1 MMIAATIT
9 FVIVL
14 WALSTA
20 AIFYLD
26 SLPPRT
32 FPASFT
38 VATLLLG
45 LAAVLVWM
53 MRGGFSTLEILVS
66 FGAGLFAWG
75 WTEMALY
82 MGFITGPRKHRCA
95 PGCSGA
101 VHFGH
106 AIQANLWHELV
117 VIGIAIALWF
127 STNTTA
133 FWCFTMLW
141 LMHLSARLNVF
152 LGVRNVSAE
161 FVPDHM
167 DVLKGFLRKRDM
179 NPLFPF
185 SCGFLL
191 LVFFWLLKQPQTL
204 STIMAATLV
213 AIGLVEH
220 LLLVLPLPV
229 EKLWH
234 WSLSKPSRPEEGPQS
249 HLKTDYKLGVPS

>member
-32 FPASFT
+32 FPLSFAIT
-38 VATLLLG
+38 TILLCGAGLLIWTL
-45 LAAVLVWM
+45 
-53 MRGGFSTLEILVS
+53 RGGSTSFDLILS
-66 FGAGLFAWG
+66 FAAGLFAWG

-82 MGFITGPRKHRCA
+82 MGYITGPRKHRCA

-101 VHFGH
+101 THFGH

-117 VIGIAIALWF
+117 VIAFAAALWL
-127 STNTTA
+127 SSNTTA
-133 FWCFTMLW
+133 FWCFTLLW

-152 LGVRNVSAE
+152 LGVRNVSEE
-161 FVPDHM
+161 FVPEHM
-167 DVLKGFLRKRDM
+167 NVLKGFLRKRNM
-179 NPLFPF
+179 NPLFPV
-185 SCGFLL
+185 SCALL
-191 LVFFWLLKQPQTL
+191 LFSLWYILEQPQTL

-213 AIGLVEH
+213 VIGLAEH
-220 LLLVLPLPV
+220 ILLMLPLPV
-229 EKLWH
+229 EKLWR
-234 WSLSKPSRPEEGPQS
+234 WSLSKSSRHQKRDIS
-249 HLKTDYKLGVPS
+249 KIDSNYKLGVQS